1 MSDTIGQLPLPH
13 PCMHSKER
21 RFHRLLVSE
30 DLPGL
35 ATFSKLLDK
44 LLIML
49 LITSARLPYF
59 SSPPSSD
66 SIAWHLPSVFDPKP
80 RAAEPCVK
88 WE

>member
-1 MSDTIGQLPLPH
+1 
-13 PCMHSKER
+13 MHSKER